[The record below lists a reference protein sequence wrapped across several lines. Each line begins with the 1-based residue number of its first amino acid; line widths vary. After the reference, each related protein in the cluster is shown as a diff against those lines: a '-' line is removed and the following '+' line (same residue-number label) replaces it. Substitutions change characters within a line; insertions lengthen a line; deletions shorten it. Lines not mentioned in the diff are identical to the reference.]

1 MHDVLEGVLQYQ
13 CKELMKAIIQDEKL
27 MSLDVLN
34 QHLKKFDY
42 GNYNNKNKSSH
53 ITLQTLN
60 SENNS
65 LGQKDLLKSVP

>member
-42 GNYNNKNKSSH
+42 GNNNKNKSSH

-60 SENNS
+60 NENNS
-65 LGQKDLLKSVP
+65 LGQKGLLKSVP

>member
-1 MHDVLEGVLQYQ
+1 
-13 CKELMKAIIQDEKL
+13 MKAIIQDEKL

-53 ITLQTLN
+53 ITFQTLN

-65 LGQKDLLKSVP
+65 LGHKGLLNSVP